1 METASTAS
9 EDPDE
14 DLEEDGEDSDDEE
27 DNDSD
32 NEEEPLDGKSM
43 SEILPT
49 SADIVSDLSEHEKIL
64 LLRNSRKKSKE
75 ERQHERRQKRE
86 QNREKREYEK
96 KRRRERH
103 GKHRRDGLVQE
114 HFIPRRT
121 EKEKADLMT
130 FEEMRVRLANRDA
143 IREKQEQEER
153 AEEEREFEEAAR
165 QRREYREAERQ
176 AAQQQKVKQQP
187 QQQQQIPQQIV
198 AAPADTSSEAA
209 KKYKE
214 RFRKETSEVVVRTLD
229 PYHKV
234 EATTGRI
241 KNKED
246 FKYLAKKLTNYIV
259 EKELSH
265 CPKLKDLKCNEAK
278 KKKIES
284 YVRKHMSKFGEEG
297 YKRED

>member
-1 METASTAS
+1 M
-9 EDPDE
+9 
-14 DLEEDGEDSDDEE
+14 
-27 DNDSD
+27 
-32 NEEEPLDGKSM
+32 
-43 SEILPT
+43 
-49 SADIVSDLSEHEKIL
+49 
-64 LLRNSRKKSKE
+64 
-75 ERQHERRQKRE
+75 
-86 QNREKREYEK
+86 
-96 KRRRERH
+96 
-103 GKHRRDGLVQE
+103 
-114 HFIPRRT
+114 
-121 EKEKADLMT
+121 
-130 FEEMRVRLANRDA
+130 
-143 IREKQEQEER
+143 
-153 AEEEREFEEAAR
+153 
-165 QRREYREAERQ
+165 
-176 AAQQQKVKQQP
+176 
-187 QQQQQIPQQIV
+187 

-246 FKYLAKKLTNYIV
+246 FKYLAKKVSLRFFSINFHSPPMVPPLCMDYGNNRIIKTLLNIIDNPKICFSTIFLLLTNYIV